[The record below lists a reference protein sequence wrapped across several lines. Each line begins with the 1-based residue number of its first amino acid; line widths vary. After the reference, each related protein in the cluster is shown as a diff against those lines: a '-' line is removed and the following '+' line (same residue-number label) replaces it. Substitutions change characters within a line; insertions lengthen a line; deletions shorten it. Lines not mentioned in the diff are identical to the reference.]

1 MTDEVEKSL
10 GNPTKFGINSVQWS
24 LYLLYPLRRPCFI
37 RLSAGV
43 IWAVKVLFVFQN
55 PFSCA
60 RYFKRINERYSVS
73 LNVTNGIAIAMHF
86 LSARENSIEK
96 KIECFG

>member
-1 MTDEVEKSL
+1 MKKPAL
-10 GNPTKFGINSVQWS
+10 IFFGRPKFRQS
-24 LYLLYPLRRPCFI
+24 LYDYQPALFGPLKFFI
-37 RLSAGV
+37 
-43 IWAVKVLFVFQN
+43 FQN